1 MGDRSSSGRAGH
13 TSGFCMVFVVDS
25 SPKKEVEPVIGHS
38 SGGAAHTGFVCFLLW
53 ILPPG
58 RSGNYRVKK
67 VPGRL
72 QWGGGHISFV
82 CFLLWILPPRR
93 SGNYRVKKVSGQ
105 LEWGRGAYKFCKGM
119 WEWDN
124 RRVGEWVK
132 GENGGSSIGGAGYM
146 DDFGMILG

>member
-1 MGDRSSSGRAGH
+1 MGDPRVGMWEWDSRKVREQVKRIGDGPCGSYRVKKSIRALEGGGGFFGH
-13 TSGFCMVFVVDS
+13 TS
-25 SPKKEVEPVIGHS
+25 
-38 SGGAAHTGFVCFLLW
+38 FVCFLLW

-58 RSGNYRVKK
+58 
-67 VPGRL
+67 
-72 QWGGGHISFV
+72 
-82 CFLLWILPPRR
+82 R

-105 LEWGRGAYKFCKGM
+105 LEWGRGAYKFCRGM